1 MCIRS
6 RVKKLEGKKN
16 KESGNGNDDD
26 DDIKYTERTK
36 RKWKETKYCVI
47 LTAWN
52 S

>member
-1 MCIRS
+1 MLEA
-6 RVKKLEGKKN
+6 KEGKKN
-16 KESGNGNDDD
+16 KESANDD